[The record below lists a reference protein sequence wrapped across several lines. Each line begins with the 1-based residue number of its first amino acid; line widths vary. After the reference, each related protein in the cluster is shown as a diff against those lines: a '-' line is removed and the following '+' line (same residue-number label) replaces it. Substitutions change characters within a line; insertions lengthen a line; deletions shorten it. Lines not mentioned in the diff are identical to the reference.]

1 MAHCLSN
8 AADTATTP
16 LSIELLKI
24 TLDLFWKSLSLFT
37 ELLKIFSCPYRT
49 RGQLKL
55 NRLPCQW
62 THRWS
67 VFFQFRNI
75 SPSVWICA
83 TLLKFDSLCDR
94 LSHEMSNFPSNDI
107 YRLRIRQCV
116 RSSKFCFFVSLS
128 LFSSIAQLGDFGDLS
143 SVIRGPYYKPEL
155 NNQRSLTTT
164 PLQCLQLQRP
174 SKRGEERNSTA
185 VRCVPIH
192 PLLFLI
198 WKLMCSLTLERS
210 RSFANSVDT
219 NA

>member
-37 ELLKIFSCPYRT
+37 ELLKILSCPYRT

-67 VFFQFRNI
+67 VFFQFWNI
-75 SPSVWICA
+75 CPSIWICA

-107 YRLRIRQCV
+107 YRLCIRQCV
-116 RSSKFCFFVSLS
+116 RLVSSAFLYHFRFFLPSRNSVILEICPQYSVDLITNQSSITSVHWQQLHCNVFNFKDRPKEGRRETPRLSDVYLFIHFCF
-128 LFSSIAQLGDFGDLS
+128 
-143 SVIRGPYYKPEL
+143 
-155 NNQRSLTTT
+155 
-164 PLQCLQLQRP
+164 
-174 SKRGEERNSTA
+174 
-185 VRCVPIH
+185 
-192 PLLFLI
+192 
-198 WKLMCSLTLERS
+198 
-210 RSFANSVDT
+210 
-219 NA
+219 